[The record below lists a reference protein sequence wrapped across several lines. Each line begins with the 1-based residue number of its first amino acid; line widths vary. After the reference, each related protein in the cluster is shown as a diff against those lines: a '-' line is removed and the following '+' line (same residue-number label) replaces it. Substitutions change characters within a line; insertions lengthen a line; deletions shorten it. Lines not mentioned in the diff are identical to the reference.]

1 MWLSD
6 TCDCST
12 ESTAVDHPCG
22 GSEIP
27 RRWGVKLSVFGLRG
41 GFQRILKHRESTAK
55 GVILTKMVVRG
66 VNFEIILP
74 VFAYFLWFVQLQM
87 HIWRFNR
94 NSCNYR
100 FIYQWKSLVV
110 QKQCWKSW
118 KIRTKSHLLIILC
131 GGKMF
136 QKVVKSTLL
145 HRWRCKIDEYRGGG
159 GIHRVYTTAVP

>member
-1 MWLSD
+1 MLREIELGHRGGSPLRWIWN
-6 TCDCST
+6 T
-12 ESTAVDHPCG
+12 TAVGCKIECFWAVRWI
-22 GSEIP
+22 SKNSAP
-27 RRWGVKLSVFGLRG
+27 R
-41 GFQRILKHRESTAK
+41 IHRERCNFDK
-55 GVILTKMVVRG
+55 NGVRG

-100 FIYQWKSLVV
+100 FIHQWKSLVV

-118 KIRTKSHLLIILC
+118 KIRTKPHLLIILC